1 MSSTMPAKNP
11 RASSL
16 LAHSITWILVFG
28 FVVVAVVPVGMLA
41 LKLYRV
47 AWDEAWREITEKHQL
62 LAQNLAAP
70 ISIYVDDQRRSLGLL
85 SDYISAISANSAGSE
100 HQLTPK
106 QVELVA
112 KGMGRLKGFR
122 SLSAVDLQGKIIV
135 STEKDR
141 ITTRSSL
148 FRDETCYVRARKEDR
163 WFLSGIKRSPF
174 NQEPT
179 LFMSMPMHD
188 HDGHQIGIL
197 MGELRIDLIEN
208 LRSKI
213 RFGKKGHSA
222 IVDQTGHVIAHP
234 NPAWMQEIKDI
245 SDWPIVQD
253 MTRGKT
259 GVTEFYSPFMGAMM
273 VAGYSSVPGINWG
286 IMVPQ
291 PKPEVEAQVN
301 RLLHAQLAWGA
312 VGLVLAL
319 VIAFVL
325 VRWISVPLRRL
336 YVAADAIVNQQLQG
350 SLPDLSRHAPK
361 EIRSLRNRFAA
372 LVERLQTSRNQL
384 NQLNRSL
391 QSRIDD
397 ATLELRE
404 TNRQLQQQASQD
416 YLTKLANRRFF
427 ESMLLQRLTQ
437 QSGQEWDIC
446 LMLIDVDNFKPI
458 NDRYGHAAGDHVLVE
473 MGKLITSTIGKNDL
487 VARYAGDEF
496 VVLLSGDMHL
506 AQQHAQLILDAVAQK
521 RFEWM
526 EETIRVT
533 VSIGLL
539 CHTPELSYSMDI
551 LLQQV
556 DEALYQA
563 KENGRN
569 RISHIAI

>member
-1 MSSTMPAKNP
+1 MGSTTPEQKSKG
-11 RASSL
+11 SSL

-85 SDYISAISANSAGSE
+85 SDYISAISTEPAESG
-100 HQLTPK
+100 HRLTPE
-106 QVELVA
+106 QVVMVE
-112 KGMGRLKGFR
+112 KGMSRLKGFR
-122 SLSAVDLQGKIIV
+122 SLSVVDLKGDVVV

-141 ITTRSSL
+141 ITTLPGL
-148 FRDETCYVRARKEDR
+148 FRTEACYVRARKEDR
-163 WFLSGIKRSPF
+163 WFLSGVKRSPY
-174 NQEPT
+174 NQQPT
-179 LFMSMPMHD
+179 LFMSMPMHN
-188 HDGHQIGIL
+188 HGGHQIGVL

-208 LRSKI
+208 LRRKI

-222 IVDQTGHVIAHP
+222 IVDQTGHVVAHP
-234 NPAWMQEIKDI
+234 NPDWMRDIKDI
-245 SDWPIVQD
+245 SDWPIVHN
-253 MTRGKT
+253 MISGKT

-273 VAGYSSVPGINWG
+273 VAGYSSVPEINWG

-301 RLLHAQLAWGA
+301 RLLHAQLAWGG

-319 VIAFVL
+319 LIAYAL
-325 VRWISVPLRRL
+325 VRWISIPLRKL
-336 YVAADAIVNQQLQG
+336 YMAADGIVNHELQG
-350 SLPDLSRHAPK
+350 SLPELSRHAPR
-361 EIRSLRNRFAA
+361 EIRSLRDRFAT
-372 LVERLQTSRNQL
+372 LVSRLQTSRNQL

-404 TNRQLQQQASQD
+404 TNRQLQRQASQD
-416 YLTKLANRRFF
+416 YLTKLANRRYF

-437 QSGQEWDIC
+437 QNGQEWDIC

-458 NDRYGHAAGDHVLVE
+458 NDRYGHAAGDSVLVT
-473 MGKLITSTIGKNDL
+473 MGELITKAIGKDDL

-496 VVLLSGDMHL
+496 VVLLTGDMRQ
-506 AQQHAQLILDAVAQK
+506 AQQRAQGILDAVEHK

-526 EETIRVT
+526 DETIRVT

-539 CHTPELSYSMDI
+539 CHKPEVSYSMDI

-563 KENGRN
+563 KETGRN
-569 RISHIAI
+569 RVSHIAI